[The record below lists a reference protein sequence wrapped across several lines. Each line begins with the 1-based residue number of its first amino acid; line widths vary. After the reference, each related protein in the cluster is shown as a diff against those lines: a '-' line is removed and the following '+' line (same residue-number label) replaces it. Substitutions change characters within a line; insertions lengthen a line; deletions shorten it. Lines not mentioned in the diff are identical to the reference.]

1 MQEKENKRKDE
12 EEWDRIE
19 EMRVRKERRAEKK
32 WRWQKVQKK
41 IKKQY
46 REITIQERKCFICR
60 GCRHITCYCRNRRE
74 TEENRRVKNGGPEH
88 WLSSNKFE
96 VVTSRVMNIGEG
108 SGIKEKKDRK
118 TVLREKRLKEEKKKR
133 LVEVRKVE
141 RGKLLREVMVKVEL
155 KQEDDE
161 KVIIVKALLDS
172 RVTGLV
178 ISLEFARKN
187 KFRKKKLDRLI
198 YMRNVDSTFNHEGPI
213 KHIVKVELFYRG
225 HKEITEIDVIG
236 EQKQNVILEMS
247 WVVCHNPEIDWKTE
261 EVKMMRCP
269 DECGKQWKMK
279 QTKLEWQKE
288 KEKEQKKEKM

>member
-41 IKKQY
+41 IKKRY

-60 GCRHITCYCRNRRE
+60 GCRYITCYCRNRRE

-118 TVLREKRLKEEKKKR
+118 TVLREKRLKEEKK
-133 LVEVRKVE
+133 
-141 RGKLLREVMVKVEL
+141 
-155 KQEDDE
+155 E
-161 KVIIVKALLDS
+161 KTS
-172 RVTGLV
+172 R
-178 ISLEFARKN
+178 S
-187 KFRKKKLDRLI
+187 KK
-198 YMRNVDSTFNHEGPI
+198 G
-213 KHIVKVELFYRG
+213 
-225 HKEITEIDVIG
+225 
-236 EQKQNVILEMS
+236 
-247 WVVCHNPEIDWKTE
+247 
-261 EVKMMRCP
+261 
-269 DECGKQWKMK
+269 
-279 QTKLEWQKE
+279 
-288 KEKEQKKEKM
+288 